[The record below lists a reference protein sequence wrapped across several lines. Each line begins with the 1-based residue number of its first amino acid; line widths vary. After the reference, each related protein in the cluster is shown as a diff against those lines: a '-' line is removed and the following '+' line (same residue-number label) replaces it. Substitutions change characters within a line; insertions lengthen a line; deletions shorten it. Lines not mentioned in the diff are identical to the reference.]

1 MVAPCEWS
9 GLFSLSQT
17 GLSGHR
23 PGLEREAPKPAVCI
37 WAERIPDSARPAAWR
52 QGRFSRRDRQATR
65 ALACPLPQ
73 PASLTAGPALPIRS
87 RRARTGAMPCSPQ
100 GPQRYPSR
108 SACRTPLPKALP
120 EGRPQGPSRTRLP
133 KLPKDLAQS
142 ACRTQ
147 RGQAPPLSTLE
158 HRRAPQRAPSP
169 CRPRLLAKPPPM
181 CPRLPRAAQTSTS
194 TASASRIL
202 GHADHA
208 GCLAGG

>member
-1 MVAPCEWS
+1 MRMERPFQFIANRALWPPA
-9 GLFSLSQT
+9 
-17 GLSGHR
+17 R
-23 PGLEREAPKPAVCI
+23 PGARSSEACGLHPGRAHPRTAHVQPHGGKDASQGATGRRRGRSPA
-37 WAERIPDSARPAAWR
+37 R
-52 QGRFSRRDRQATR
+52 
-65 ALACPLPQ
+65 LPQ

-87 RRARTGAMPCSPQ
+87 RRARTGATPCSPQ